1 MPWSNQT
8 GGGGPWKGGG
18 NNGGPWGGGGNGGGP
33 WGGGGGPN
41 RGGGGGGGGTPPDLE
56 ELLKRTQDRMKS
68 VLPGGGGG
76 GLGLLGILL
85 VVGVVAVVWL
95 ASGFYRVQEGEVGVE
110 LVLGEV
116 TDQTAPGLNY
126 NWPYPIGEVFL
137 PQVQRQREMTVGME
151 EFVTGGSI
159 RTRDVPEESLMLTG
173 DENIVD
179 VGFKVQWRIKNT
191 REGISNFLFNIQNP
205 EGTVKAVAESAM
217 REVVGGSNI
226 DSILTEN
233 RVAIQ
238 NDVDEVMQT
247 TLDSYLAG
255 IEITEVQMQKVDPP
269 QQVIDAFRDVQA
281 ARADQERIQNEAQA
295 YANRVV
301 PEARGEAARVLE
313 AANAYR
319 DQTIAEA
326 TGQSQR
332 FVKIYSEYQN
342 APEVTRERLYLET
355 LEKVLGNNNKIII
368 DSSASGQQG
377 VLPYL
382 PLNELNS
389 RGTQTGRTGGN
400 Q

>member
-1 MPWSNQT
+1 MPWSNQS

-18 NNGGPWGGGGNGGGP
+18 NNGGPWGGGGNNGGP
-33 WGGGGGPN
+33 WGGGPN
-41 RGGGGGGGGTPPDLE
+41 RGGGNQPPDLE

-68 VLPGGGGG
+68 VLPGGGGS
-76 GLGLLGILL
+76 GLGVLGILL
-85 VVGVVAVVWL
+85 VIGVVAVVWM
-95 ASGFYRVQEGEVGVE
+95 ASGLYRVEEGEVGVE

-116 TDQTAPGLNY
+116 TDQTGTGLNY
-126 NWPYPIGEVFL
+126 NWPYPIGEVYK
-137 PQVQRQREMTVGME
+137 PQVELQRELTVGVE
-151 EFVTGGSI
+151 EIIRGSSVTS
-159 RTRDVPEESLMLTG
+159 RDVPQESLMLTG

-191 REGISNFLFNIQNP
+191 REGIANYLFNIQNP

-217 REVVGGSNI
+217 REVVGSSNI
-226 DSILTEN
+226 DAILTEN
-233 RVAIQ
+233 RVSIQ
-238 NDVDEVMQT
+238 NDVDALMQA

-281 ARADQERIQNEAQA
+281 ARADQERIQNEAQS

-313 AANAYR
+313 AASAYR

-332 FVKIYSEYQN
+332 FTKVYEQYKN
-342 APEVTRERLYLET
+342 APDVTRERLYLET
-355 LEKVLGNNNKIII
+355 LEKVLGSNNKIII
-368 DSSASGQQG
+368 DNQSAGQG

-389 RGTQTGRTGGN
+389 RGAQQSGRTGGT

>member
-1 MPWSNQT
+1 MPWSNQS

-18 NNGGPWGGGGNGGGP
+18 NNGGPWGGGNGGGGNNGGP
-33 WGGGGGPN
+33 WGGGGG
-41 RGGGGGGGGTPPDLE
+41 GGGNPPDLE
-56 ELLKRTQDRMKS
+56 ELLKRTQDRVKNVM
-68 VLPGGGGG
+68 PGGGG
-76 GLGLLGILL
+76 GLGAVGVLLIIA
-85 VVGVVAVVWL
+85 VVGAVWL
-95 ASGFYRVQEGEVGVE
+95 ASGFYRVDEGEVGVE

-116 TDQTAPGLNY
+116 TDQTTPGLNY
-126 NWPYPIGEVFL
+126 NWPYPIGEVYK
-137 PQVQRQREMTVGME
+137 PTVQRLRELTVGVE
-151 EFVTGGSI
+151 EFVTGGAI
-159 RTRDVPEESLMLTG
+159 RTRDVPQESLMLTG

-217 REVVGGSNI
+217 REVVGSSNI

-238 NDVDEVMQT
+238 NDVDQLMQE

-269 QQVIDAFRDVQA
+269 SQVIDAFRDVQA

-295 YANRVV
+295 YANRRV

-319 DQTIAEA
+319 EQTIAEA

-332 FVKIYSEYQN
+332 FTKIYEQYEK

-355 LEKVLGNNNKIII
+355 LEKVLGANNKIII
-368 DSSASGQQG
+368 DSQAGGQQG
-377 VLPYL
+377 VLPFL
-382 PLNELNS
+382 PLNDFAP
-389 RGTQTGRTGGN
+389 RGTSARTGGN